1 MLSHRTKGVVIMEIH
16 GLLNDISI
24 AYTPSVRV
32 TFPLACSLLSI
43 SNSIL
48 TLTPSVTCTGTDEI
62 HV

>member
-1 MLSHRTKGVVIMEIH
+1 MEIP

-32 TFPLACSLLSI
+32 TFPLACSILSI

-48 TLTPSVTCTGTDEI
+48 TLTPSVTCTGTGTDEM